1 MNAMIWALAP
11 IFLLILLGFLL
22 RRYEFPGEGFWP
34 LSERLT
40 YYVLFPCLLVD
51 SLISADFGALPV
63 ARTIAVIV
71 LSLVLVSLLILAM
84 RRMLPLNGPAFTSLF
99 QGAIRPNTYLGL
111 AGAMALFGQ
120 EGVLLSALAIAAVIP
135 ANNLIC
141 VSVVSCYG
149 AKGVKGVGQ
158 IAQEL
163 AKNPLIVSCLIGF
176 AINAAGI
183 RLPFELPEVI
193 RVLGR
198 ASLPLGLLAVGAGL
212 RFGSIAQG
220 WLPIMLSS
228 VLKMAVLPLVT
239 MLLCL
244 WMGVT
249 GTAAGVAI
257 LFTAIPTSA
266 SSYILARQL
275 GGDHRLMA
283 AILTAQTAAA
293 ALFLPLALTPL
304 YSWLGVG

>member
-11 IFLLILLGFLL
+11 IFLLILLGYLL
-22 RRYEFPGEGFWP
+22 RRYEFPGGGFWP

-40 YYVLFPCLLVD
+40 YYVLLPCLLVD

-63 ARTIAVIV
+63 ARTFAVIV
-71 LSLVLVSLLILAM
+71 LSLVLVSLLTLAM

-141 VSVVSCYG
+141 VLVVSCYG
-149 AKGVKGVGQ
+149 AKEVRGIGR
-158 IAQEL
+158 ITLEI

-176 AINAAGI
+176 AINAAGV
-183 RLPFELPEVI
+183 RLPFELPEVV

-212 RFGSIAQG
+212 SFGSTAQG

-304 YSWLGVG
+304 YSWIGVG